1 MTSPDP
7 LRPDGRFWLI
17 ALVAA
22 SFGLAGALAF
32 FIGHSAGWAVGLLV
46 AFVIF
51 GGAAIAGLLFRAE

>member
-17 ALVAA
+17 ALVAV

-32 FIGHSAGWAVGLLV
+32 FVGHSAAWAVGLLV

-51 GGAAIAGLLFRAE
+51 GGAAIAGVLIRAK